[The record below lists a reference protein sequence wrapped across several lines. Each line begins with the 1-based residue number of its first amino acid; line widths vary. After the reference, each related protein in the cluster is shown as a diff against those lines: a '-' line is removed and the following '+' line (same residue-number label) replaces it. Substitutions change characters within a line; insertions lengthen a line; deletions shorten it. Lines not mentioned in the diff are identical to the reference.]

1 MGIGKGWFKRNLIIN
16 SAYTVLEIVIKNYR
30 ISFNTNFL
38 KRLIPLNYSNFPNVY
53 FSDFSSDGVE
63 GSPHPTFGGC

>member
-16 SAYTVLEIVIKNYR
+16 SADAVLEIVIKNYR
-30 ISFNTNFL
+30 ISFDTNFL
-38 KRLIPLNYSNFPNVY
+38 KRLNYSHFLNVY

-63 GSPHPTFGGC
+63 GSPSSNF